1 MNSLKK
7 INKVLEINQ
16 QLGWS
21 MRVTGK
27 GLCFQLN
34 PKGREGAGLQE
45 KAARRVTKIVDRE
58 SPAPSHPYCSPH
70 PPPCGEAG
78 RHMQVSL
85 SQTPSSSCFIP
96 SS

>member
-1 MNSLKK
+1 MNSSKK

-34 PKGREGAGLQE
+34 LKGREGAGLEE
-45 KAARRVTKIVDRE
+45 KAVRSVTKIVDRE
-58 SPAPSHPYCSPH
+58 SPAPLTPTAAPTLHPVEKQKHVCKSVLVRRP
-70 PPPCGEAG
+70 
-78 RHMQVSL
+78 
-85 SQTPSSSCFIP
+85 
-96 SS
+96 